1 MTAGHRSARRQAT
14 ARAAALAIALA
25 LGGGP
30 PGAAASE
37 RSWNFRVTLDDR
49 DIGQH
54 RFTLSTRESGER
66 ELRSEARFDVR
77 VLFIDAFRYRHEAR
91 ERWQGDCLR
100 ALEARTDTNGTVEA
114 VQAKTEAG
122 RLAVETGSR
131 RETHEGCV
139 MSFAYWNPRML
150 EARRL
155 LNSQTGEL
163 LPVRVTRMGEEPI
176 EAGGR
181 TVTSQRYRVEA
192 PKLSI
197 DLWYAGEQWLAL
209 ESPAA
214 GGRRLRYRLH

>member
-1 MTAGHRSARRQAT
+1 MSVQTT
-14 ARAAALAIALA
+14 ARATALVLA
-25 LGGGP
+25 LGIAAT
-30 PGAAASE
+30 GATASE

-49 DIGQH
+49 EIGQH

-100 ALEARTDTNGTVEA
+100 ALEARTDTNGTVES
-114 VQAKTEAG
+114 VQARTQGG
-122 RLAVETGSR
+122 RLAVEAGSR

-150 EARRL
+150 EARQL

-163 LPVRVTRMGEEPI
+163 LPVRVTRLGEEPI

-181 TVTSQRYRVEA
+181 VVNAQRHRIEA

-197 DLWYAGEQWLAL
+197 DLWYAGDQWLAL